1 MIDHVVTHLAA
12 GHRGPVLCISRR
24 GLLPQVHAP
33 TRPLKLGRQDIPL
46 GAPVSAL
53 LGWLRDRVRD
63 SEAAGG
69 TWRDAVDGIRPHIAA
84 IWRSWDNEKRSRF
97 LRHAAAYWEV
107 HRHRMPP
114 ISADR
119 IETARKRGQLSIVRG
134 RFDTATVQDNGRIRL
149 NMTAHGRAEGS
160 VHKVDHVIDCRG
172 IRRDPVEH
180 ATPVIRDL
188 LNQQAARLDPLQL
201 GLDTTQDAQ
210 VIDASGWPS
219 SRLFAIGP
227 AARGALWEITAIPD
241 IREQTFRLASDVFG
255 KAQPATRQEA

>member
-1 MIDHVVTHLAA
+1 
-12 GHRGPVLCISRR
+12 
-24 GLLPQVHAP
+24 
-33 TRPLKLGRQDIPL
+33 
-46 GAPVSAL
+46 
-53 LGWLRDRVRD
+53 
-63 SEAAGG
+63 
-69 TWRDAVDGIRPHIAA
+69 
-84 IWRSWDNEKRSRF
+84 
-97 LRHAAAYWEV
+97 
-107 HRHRMPP
+107 
-114 ISADR
+114 
-119 IETARKRGQLSIVRG
+119 
-134 RFDTATVQDNGRIRL
+134 
-149 NMTAHGRAEGS
+149 MTAHGRAEGS